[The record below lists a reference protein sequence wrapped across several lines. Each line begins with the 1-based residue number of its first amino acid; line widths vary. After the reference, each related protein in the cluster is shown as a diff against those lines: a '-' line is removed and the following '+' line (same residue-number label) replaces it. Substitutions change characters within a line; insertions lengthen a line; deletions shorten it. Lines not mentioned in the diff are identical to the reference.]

1 MIIIALLQS
10 NRVLKYE
17 RCSLY
22 LVSKWSTILFS
33 CTLFLS
39 QMNKPGVISQGNN
52 VNVFHVV
59 NVVSYN

>member
-17 RCSLY
+17 RCSQY
-22 LVSKWSTILFS
+22 LVSKRSRILFS

-39 QMNKPGVISQGNN
+39 QRNKLGVISQEGTR
-52 VNVFHVV
+52 
-59 NVVSYN
+59 